1 MASHDRIKIPPGFW
15 IGLREIGFSVEEIT
29 AKAQLTLDQIEK
41 PEGVTPTQYFAIW
54 QAYSELVGD
63 ISKAVVKLSTAYET
77 TQYPP
82 SMLATYHARDYRDA
96 LKRMAKYKRLCPPES
111 LHISEEGDSCH
122 IQLSW
127 SDQQQLGPPMLV
139 AITLATLVELGRR
152 GTGRQINAKLVE
164 FSFPLN
170 DDGMLEAYFGCP
182 VRFGAEQD
190 RLTLRR
196 SDLDLPFLSY
206 NEELL
211 EILTPALERTLDER
225 KNGFSL
231 VQTVEKIIKRD
242 LAGSRPDM
250 LIIAR
255 DLGMSERTLQRRL
268 SEEGTSF
275 KKILSHVRHEMALA
289 YLKDSTLE
297 IHEVAFLIGYE
308 DQNSFYRAFRL
319 WEGETPANWRGRHA
333 DASCSLAR

>member
-1 MASHDRIKIPPGFW
+1 MTSHDRIKIPPGFW
-15 IGLREIGFSVEEIT
+15 TGLREIGFSVQDIA
-29 AKAQLTLDQIEK
+29 AKSQLTLAQIER
-41 PEGVTPTQYFAIW
+41 PEGVATTQYFAIW

-63 ISKAVVKLSTAYET
+63 ISKAVVKLSTAYDT

-111 LHISEEGDSCH
+111 LHITEEGEECH

-127 SDQQQLGPPMLV
+127 SDPQQSGPPMLV
-139 AITLATLVELGRR
+139 AITLATLLELGRR
-152 GTGRQINAKLVE
+152 GTGQPINAKLVE
-164 FSFPLN
+164 FSFPF
-170 DDGMLEAYFGCP
+170 MEASALEAYFGCP
-182 VRFGAEQD
+182 VRFGAD
-190 RLTLRR
+190 NNRLTLKR
-196 SDLDLPFLSY
+196 SDLDRPFLSY

-225 KNGFSL
+225 QSQFTI
-231 VQTVEKIIKRD
+231 VQTVERIIKRD

-250 LIIAR
+250 LIVAR

-268 SEEGTSF
+268 TEERTSF
-275 KKILSHVRHEMALA
+275 KKILSHVRHEMALI
-289 YLKDSTLE
+289 YLKDPALE

-308 DQNSFYRAFRL
+308 DQNSFYRAFRA
-319 WEGETPANWRGRHA
+319 WEGETPANWRVKQNGK
-333 DASCSLAR
+333 SCSLAR